1 MLEFT
6 LERNPTN
13 VIVFEFFP
21 AVRKAEAAYE
31 NSYLREK
38 LNNSEHIVHCTVIF
52 WYLNSAREKKT
63 SKLFRMLQLF
73 TNFVAHKVTVSQE
86 F

>member
-38 LNNSEHIVHCTVIF
+38 LNNSEHVQYIVQCTVIF

-63 SKLFRMLQLF
+63 F
-73 TNFVAHKVTVSQE
+73 
-86 F
+86 